1 MRHGSLHPH
10 DFRAPGQVVSYVELD
25 ATGGAALAVVVMA
38 AAAARVWGSSTTNIT
53 GDYLKLLWR
62 GKWRQI
68 KTR

>member
-1 MRHGSLHPH
+1 M
-10 DFRAPGQVVSYVELD
+10 SYVELD